1 MNTAPAPNSTPT
13 ALPARR
19 TVALVAIG
27 AVLIVALLVV
37 GELLLSRPPSAPQL
51 TFIGTGDALSILAEG
66 AGGGRVLIGG
76 GPNGADLPAALGRHF
91 VPWRRDLDL
100 LIVADRRDLPGATE
114 LVRRGQVRAVLL
126 VGLEEERAAAAA
138 LVILRDA
145 CVARGVPVRVSAESE
160 RVTIGRVGRGGAL
173 TLDIVPALINDEG
186 AQLRVQAGTLSAAIV
201 TGTAIPAPVQ
211 AVILPRAAAES
222 YHAAFAVMPR
232 LVVAPALPAAS
243 VSVASAVDSQ
253 LLLVSPGLRAT
264 LSMTERGLS
273 LHGATLTVLDT
284 ASMTR

>member
-76 GPNGADLPAALGRHF
+76 GSNGADLPAAIGRHF

-145 CVARGVPVRVSAESE
+145 CAARGVPVRVSAESE
-160 RVTIGRVGRGGAL
+160 RVTIGRGGAL
-173 TLDIVPALINDEG
+173 TLDIMPALTNDTG
-186 AQLRVQAGTLSAAIV
+186 VQLRVQAGTLSAAIV

-211 AVILPRAAAES
+211 AVILPRAAAEP
-222 YHAAFAVMPR
+222 YHAAFAVTPR

-273 LHGATLTVLDT
+273 LRGATLTVLDT